1 MALTEICR
9 IIRNERMA
17 EGIFDMRLESEKIA
31 PLAGAGQFVHIV
43 CPGFTLRRPISVCS
57 AGEGELR
64 LIYEVRGR
72 GTAALSKLLPGDT
85 ADILGPL
92 GRGYPKLSGHILA
105 VGGGIGAP
113 PMLGLAK
120 GAEKASAV
128 LGFRSAGKAILIPE
142 FEKICARVEVATDDG
157 SLGYKGTVLPAVERV
172 LGEENISAVCA
183 CGPTIML
190 KNLAA
195 LLEKREVPLY
205 VSLEQRMGC
214 GVGACLVCSVKI
226 KTADGWKYERVC
238 RDGPVFNAR
247 EVCWDE

>member
-1 MALTEICR
+1 MAEAEICR
-9 IIRNERMA
+9 IIKNERIA
-17 EGIFDMRLESEKIA
+17 EGVFDMRLESVKIA
-31 PLAGAGQFVHIV
+31 PLARAGQFVHV
-43 CPGFTLRRPISVCS
+43 ACPGFTLRRPISVCS

-64 LIYEVRGR
+64 LVYEVRGR
-72 GTAALSKLLPGDT
+72 GTAALSKLSPGQT

-92 GRGYPKLSGHILA
+92 GRGYPELSGHILA

-113 PMLGLAK
+113 PMLGLA
-120 GAEKASAV
+120 ASADLASAV
-128 LGFRSAGKAILIPE
+128 LGFRNAGKAILIPE

-157 SLGYKGTVLPAVERV
+157 SLGYKGTVLPAAERI

-183 CGPTIML
+183 CGPKIML

-195 LLEKREVPLY
+195 LCAEKKVPLY
-205 VSLEQRMGC
+205 VSLEERMGC

-226 KTADGWKYERVC
+226 KTADGWKYGRVC
-238 RDGPVFNAR
+238 RDGPVFNAE